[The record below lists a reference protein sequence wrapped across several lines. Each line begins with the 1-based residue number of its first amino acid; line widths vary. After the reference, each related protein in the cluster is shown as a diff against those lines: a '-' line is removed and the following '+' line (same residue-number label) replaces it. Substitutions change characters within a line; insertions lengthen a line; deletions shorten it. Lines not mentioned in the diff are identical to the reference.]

1 MFFGKN
7 SILKNFTSVVYEW
20 GFCFRLCNSDYTVQ
34 EPMDSLS
41 ATNKSKAG

>member
-1 MFFGKN
+1 MKEQV
-7 SILKNFTSVVYEW
+7 KNFTSVVYEW